1 MDRNRLIFTRFL
13 VYKHHLMIAN
23 WSAVWSY
30 DVKFAGLF
38 KIASSR
44 GDALVYDNSNS
55 FKKATFS

>member
-1 MDRNRLIFTRFL
+1 MNVQKSVYLYQVL

-38 KIASSR
+38 KIASSQ
-44 GDALVYDNSNS
+44 GDA
-55 FKKATFS
+55 